1 MVTGD
6 IKAIEDEANEE
17 MLLVNAIKNATAEK
31 KA

>member
-17 MLLVNAIKNATAEK
+17 MLLVNGIKNTTAEK

>member
-17 MLLVNAIKNATAEK
+17 MLLVNGIKNATAEK